1 MDKEYKIKI
10 GKIIFQAAKIA
21 VGSCGAISIAMA
33 LNLEYATTAGII
45 TLLSIVPTKW
55 DTLKLSLYIPH
66 IFHKTSLLRIII
78 MKQIQHRCKSNP
90 DQYKKKF
97 IENKFQTEIVCH
109 QKMSS
114 RYCIDRDRRFQS
126 RPF

>member
-1 MDKEYKIKI
+1 MRICS
-10 GKIIFQAAKIA
+10 F
-21 VGSCGAISIAMA
+21 SNH
-33 LNLEYATTAGII
+33 NL
-45 TLLSIVPTKW
+45 
-55 DTLKLSLYIPH
+55 LKLSLYIPH

>member
-55 DTLKLSLYIPH
+55 DTLKLSMYRVITFLLSVIVAWTFFQHMDSEWLAYGLSLIH
-66 IFHKTSLLRIII
+66 I
-78 MKQIQHRCKSNP
+78 
-90 DQYKKKF
+90 
-97 IENKFQTEIVCH
+97 
-109 QKMSS
+109 
-114 RYCIDRDRRFQS
+114 
-126 RPF
+126 

>member
-45 TLLSIVPTKW
+45 TTAFNCT
-55 DTLKLSLYIPH
+55 DEMGY
-66 IFHKTSLLRIII
+66 
-78 MKQIQHRCKSNP
+78 
-90 DQYKKKF
+90 
-97 IENKFQTEIVCH
+97 TEAFDVSGHYFFVVGDCCVDLFPAYG
-109 QKMSS
+109 Q
-114 RYCIDRDRRFQS
+114 
-126 RPF
+126 